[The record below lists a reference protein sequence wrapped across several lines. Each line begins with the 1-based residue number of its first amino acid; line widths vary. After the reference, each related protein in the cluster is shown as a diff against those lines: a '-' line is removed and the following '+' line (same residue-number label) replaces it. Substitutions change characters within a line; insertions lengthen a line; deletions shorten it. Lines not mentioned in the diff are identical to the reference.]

1 MDKNRV
7 IAMKNILW
15 KLVTIILILI
25 MFANAGVIV
34 RAEETLYAKSA
45 VLIDGET
52 GRILYGKEPEQKMAM
67 ASTTKIMTCIIAL
80 ENCDMDKVMTV
91 SANAVGQPKVRMN
104 VQKDE
109 QYKME
114 DLLYALMLES
124 YNDVAVVVA
133 ENVAGSV
140 ANFAKLMNNKA
151 KELGMKNTNFV
162 TPNGLDA
169 DNHYSTAY
177 DMALVGAYAV
187 QNEDFVKIVTA
198 SSHSFCDVSGK
209 RNISVNN
216 HDAFLSMDN
225 DAIGIK
231 TGFTG
236 KAGYCFVGAVKSNG
250 RLFVSCVLACGW
262 PPNKSYKWHDTKILM
277 NMGKDNYEYKT
288 VLEDDRLLNLTVKN
302 GTKDSITAK
311 IDGGSS
317 MLLSNEDKI
326 DIKTAFDY
334 TFPINEQDVIGKV
347 DIYVNNE
354 CIEQHNIISLDSVK
368 EYNFKYCLEKTFDY
382 FIFQ

>member
-1 MDKNRV
+1 MLNMKKLFKKIIV
-7 IAMKNILW
+7 IL
-15 KLVTIILILI
+15 LGLILI
-25 MFANAGVIV
+25 TNSTIKVNAD
-34 RAEETLYAKSA
+34 ETLYAKSA
-45 VLIDGET
+45 VLIDGEN

-80 ENCDMDKVMTV
+80 ENCDMNEIMTV
-91 SANAVGQPKVRMN
+91 SSNAVGQPKVRMN
-104 VQKDE
+104 VKKDE
-109 QYKME
+109 QYRME

-124 YNDVAVVVA
+124 YNDVAVVIA

-140 ANFAKLMNNKA
+140 ENFARLMNKKA
-151 KELGMKNTNFV
+151 KEIGMKNTNFV

-169 DNHYSTAY
+169 DGHYSTAY

-187 QNEDFVKIVTA
+187 KNDEFVKIVTTTN
-198 SSHSFCDVSGK
+198 HSFCDVSGK

-216 HDAFLSMDN
+216 HDAFLTMDN
-225 DAIGIK
+225 EAIGIK

-236 KAGYCFVGAVKSNG
+236 KAGYCFVGAVKSND
-250 RLFVSCVLACGW
+250 RLFVSCVLASGW

-277 NMGKDNYEYKT
+277 NMGKEHYSYKT
-288 VLEDDRLLNLTVKN
+288 VLESDRLLELTVKN
-302 GTKDSITAK
+302 GTKDSITSK
-311 IDGGSS
+311 IEGGSG
-317 MLLSNEDKI
+317 MLLSDEDKI
-326 DIKTAFDY
+326 QMQTSFDY
-334 TFPINEQDVIGKV
+334 IFPINKNDVIGKV

-354 CIEQHNIISLDSVK
+354 CIDQHNIVAVDSVR

>member
-1 MDKNRV
+1 
-7 IAMKNILW
+7 MKNILR

-80 ENCDMDKVMTV
+80 ENCDIDKVMTV

-140 ANFAKLMNNKA
+140 ENFAKLMNNKA

-187 QNEDFVKIVTA
+187 QNGDFVKIVTT

-209 RNISVNN
+209 RNINVNN
-216 HDAFLSMDN
+216 HDAFLTMDN

-236 KAGYCFVGAVKSNG
+236 KAGYCFVGAVKSND
-250 RLFVSCVLACGW
+250 RLFVSCVLASGW

-277 NMGKDNYEYKT
+277 NIGKENYKYKT
-288 VLEDDRLLNLTVKN
+288 VLEDDRLINLTVKN

-326 DIKTAFDY
+326 DIKTTFDY
-334 TFPINEQDVIGKV
+334 TFPINEQAVIGKV

-354 CIEQHNIISLDSVK
+354 RIEQHNIVSLDSVK

>member
-1 MDKNRV
+1 MDKNGV
-7 IAMKNILW
+7 IAMKNILR

-80 ENCDMDKVMTV
+80 ENCDIDKVMTV

-140 ANFAKLMNNKA
+140 ENFAKLMNNKA

-187 QNEDFVKIVTA
+187 QNGDFVKIVTT

-209 RNISVNN
+209 RNINVNN
-216 HDAFLSMDN
+216 HDAFLTMDN

-236 KAGYCFVGAVKSNG
+236 KAGYCFVGAVKSND
-250 RLFVSCVLACGW
+250 RLFVSCVLASGW

-277 NMGKDNYEYKT
+277 NIGKENYKYKT
-288 VLEDDRLLNLTVKN
+288 VLEDDRLINLTVKN

-326 DIKTAFDY
+326 DIKTTFDY
-334 TFPINEQDVIGKV
+334 TFPINEQAVIGKV

-354 CIEQHNIISLDSVK
+354 RIEQHNIVSLDSVK